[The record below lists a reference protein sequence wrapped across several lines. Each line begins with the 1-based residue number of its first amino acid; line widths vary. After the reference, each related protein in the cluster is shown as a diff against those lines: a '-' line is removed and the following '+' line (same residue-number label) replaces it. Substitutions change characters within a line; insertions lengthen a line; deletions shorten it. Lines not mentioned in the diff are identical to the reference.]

1 VGAGTGKATAPAAAR
16 GLRVLAL
23 EPDAGMAAV
32 ARHNC
37 AGLDVEI
44 VEDDFEHWP
53 IRERFGG
60 LLSVQ
65 SWHWVDHDVRFT
77 ADYPMHPDSDPDRLA
92 GDWRSEI
99 AESAG
104 FCDPEVALFVHTV
117 EYSSSEYADL
127 LQTHSGHILLEDGR
141 RRELL
146 EAIRQAVGTH
156 GGWFSL
162 PFKVWVCSATRLR
175 R

>member
-1 VGAGTGKATAPAAAR
+1 MFPDWERCSLHSALSAAYAAAVPE
-16 GLRVLAL
+16 L
-23 EPDAGMAAV
+23 
-32 ARHNC
+32 
-37 AGLDVEI
+37 I
-44 VEDDFEHWP
+44 
-53 IRERFGG
+53 
-60 LLSVQ
+60 
-65 SWHWVDHDVRFT
+65 

-104 FCDPEVALFVHTV
+104 FCDPAVAVLLNTV
-117 EYSSSEYADL
+117 AYSSSAYADL
-127 LQTHSGHILLEDGR
+127 LQTHSDHILLEDGR

-146 EAIRQAVGTH
+146 AAIREAIGRH

-162 PFKVWVCSATRLR
+162 PFKVSVCSATRLR